1 MPSSSTKPF
10 TRSSLGLN
18 TYIIRQAGL
27 VLTVLLLVLPAK
39 ADDWQISQDENYIS
53 LSKNGEIQHGNK
65 IYFNFDRQNA
75 CKFNV
80 FFFIYTMAENPE
92 PLSIIYEDREIDL
105 KLGGIQIP
113 ALLNFSEPLL
123 LGQIAGIYVAQN
135 TILSKEF
142 ISLTEDMLQDNMMHM
157 EFTGDH
163 IRYFD
168 IPQEKWNFKEIEKNL
183 HKSHNLCILS
193 KA

>member
-18 TYIIRQAGL
+18 TYIIRQAAL

-65 IYFNFDRQNA
+65 IYFNFDKQNA

-135 TILSKEF
+135 TLLSKEF

-163 IRYFD
+163 IQYFD